1 MNDKMIPY
9 EELRSAVRE
18 YEPLVKCVAINMDVT
33 IKMPTNEEMLTQ
45 QMLSELEWALRSA
58 ETYLPTDLHHEFQV
72 QFLKRWEK
80 YFLAIGNCEYFDIEL
95 SPSPY
100 VLQKRNRCIRWA
112 TAFIRQ
118 NSKQFDDIMNKQR
131 RKDLEN
137 ITKCL
142 LGILKLTDKKE
153 VINIIEQVISDLDLA
168 KDEEEMAKDS
178 LPDNFFLT
186 ERYEDMENNVNDLY
200 NVIASVED
208 ILDDVKSLRKYDV
221 SVVKEQVDKV
231 VEDIK
236 TVIKR

>member
-9 EELRSAVRE
+9 EELRSVVRE
-18 YEPLVKCVAINMDVT
+18 YKPLVKCAAINMDVT

-58 ETYLPTDLHHEFQV
+58 EAYLPTDLHHEFQV
-72 QFLKRWEK
+72 QFLKRWER
-80 YFLAIGNCEYFDIEL
+80 YIMALGTCCTFDF
-95 SPSPY
+95 SANPSIH
-100 VLQKRNRCIRWA
+100 VQRQKNRAVKWA
-112 TAFIRQ
+112 VAFVRQ

-142 LGILKLTDKKE
+142 LGILKLTNKKE
-153 VINIIEQVISDLDLA
+153 VINIIEQVIIGLDLA
-168 KDEEEMAKDS
+168 KDEEEMAKDA

-200 NVIASVED
+200 SVIASVED

-236 TVIKR
+236 TVINR

>member
-1 MNDKMIPY
+1 MNDKMIPI
-9 EELRSAVRE
+9 EELRSSVLQNKT
-18 YEPLVKCVAINMDVT
+18 LVECVAFHVKTSVSLPIDDDV
-33 IKMPTNEEMLTQ
+33 LTKK
-45 QMLSELEWALRSA
+45 MLSDIEWALQSA
-58 ETYLPTDLHHEFQV
+58 EAFLPSELHHEFQM

-80 YFLAIGNCEYFDIEL
+80 YIMALGTCDVFDFAANPSAHVKRQQQRAVQWAVAFL
-95 SPSPY
+95 
-100 VLQKRNRCIRWA
+100 
-112 TAFIRQ
+112 RQ
-118 NSKQFDDIMNKQR
+118 NSKEFDDIMNKQR

-168 KDEEEMAKDS
+168 KDEEEMAKDA
-178 LPDNFFLT
+178 LPDNFYLT
-186 ERYEDMENNVNDLY
+186 ERYGDMEDNVNDLY
-200 NVIASVED
+200 NIIVSVED

>member
-1 MNDKMIPY
+1 
-9 EELRSAVRE
+9 
-18 YEPLVKCVAINMDVT
+18 
-33 IKMPTNEEMLTQ
+33 
-45 QMLSELEWALRSA
+45 
-58 ETYLPTDLHHEFQV
+58 
-72 QFLKRWEK
+72 
-80 YFLAIGNCEYFDIEL
+80 
-95 SPSPY
+95 
-100 VLQKRNRCIRWA
+100 
-112 TAFIRQ
+112 
-118 NSKQFDDIMNKQR
+118 MNKQR

-153 VINIIEQVISDLDLA
+153 VINIIEQVIIGLDLA

-236 TVIKR
+236 TVINR

>member
-1 MNDKMIPY
+1 M
-9 EELRSAVRE
+9 
-18 YEPLVKCVAINMDVT
+18 
-33 IKMPTNEEMLTQ
+33 
-45 QMLSELEWALRSA
+45 LEWALRSA
-58 ETYLPTDLHHEFQV
+58 EAYLPTDLHHEFQV

-80 YFLAIGNCEYFDIEL
+80 YIMALGTCCTFDF
-95 SPSPY
+95 SANPSIH
-100 VLQKRNRCIRWA
+100 VQRQKNRAVKWA
-112 TAFIRQ
+112 VAFVRQ
-118 NSKQFDDIMNKQR
+118 NSKEFDDIMNKQR

-200 NVIASVED
+200 SAIASVED

>member
-9 EELRSAVRE
+9 EELRSAVRG
-18 YEPLVKCVAINMDVT
+18 YKPLVKCAAINMDAM

-45 QMLSELEWALRSA
+45 QMLSELECALRSA
-58 ETYLPTDLHHEFQV
+58 EAYLPTDLHHEFQV
-72 QFLKRWEK
+72 QFLKRWER
-80 YFLAIGNCEYFDIEL
+80 YIMALGTCCTFDF
-95 SPSPY
+95 SANPSIH
-100 VLQKRNRCIRWA
+100 VQRQKNRAVKWA
-112 TAFIRQ
+112 VAFVRQ
-118 NSKQFDDIMNKQR
+118 NSKEFDDIMNKQR

-153 VINIIEQVISDLDLA
+153 VINIIEQVIIGLDLA
-168 KDEEEMAKDS
+168 KDEEEMAKDA

-186 ERYEDMENNVNDLY
+186 ERYENMENNVNDLY

-236 TVIKR
+236 TVINR